1 MDELTCEKCG
11 VVVEWAGT
19 GRKPKYCLTHRSKQ
33 SADKVTPNSRR
44 PAATSKSLQAL
55 REELT
60 STLQGAG
67 ALLLAV
73 DKYDGLVVIQGAPK
87 LVDALITMAEINPA
101 FKKFLE
107 GGAKSVVWVQ
117 LGTAIAAIAVP
128 IAAHHRLAPI
138 DEVTA
143 YQLFHGPMPAG
154 LYEPPATQ
162 TAPTAEPA
170 PAPEP
175 AEAALN
181 LDEMPAGFEI
191 VE

>member
-11 VVVEWAGT
+11 VVIEWAGT
-19 GRKPKYCLTHRSKQ
+19 GRKPKYCLNHRSKQ

-44 PAATSKSLQAL
+44 PAATSKSLQVL

-107 GGAKSVVWVQ
+107 GGAKSVVWIQ

-154 LYEPPATQ
+154 IFDETKPAPTPEPTPTPEPVEPPM
-162 TAPTAEPA
+162 
-170 PAPEP
+170 
-175 AEAALN
+175 N

>member
-1 MDELTCEKCG
+1 
-11 VVVEWAGT
+11 
-19 GRKPKYCLTHRSKQ
+19 
-33 SADKVTPNSRR
+33 
-44 PAATSKSLQAL
+44 
-55 REELT
+55 LT

-107 GGAKSVVWVQ
+107 GGAKSVVWIQ

-154 LYEPPATQ
+154 LYEPPAQ
-162 TAPTAEPA
+162 QPAPTPE

-175 AEAALN
+175 APEPVMN